1 MKAFTEQQKQQLKSR
16 VDNLNLCITQL
27 DTSNPIDIICAMGG
41 SISSLNTLISILEK
55 ELNQKYYCLYSTNEK
70 KFSYSGFNLNNFQL
84 FKNDILT
91 YIYQV
96 EPDSIDNESFKNNL
110 KLDGYTIFE
119 SDVPFNED
127 LLKLN

>member
-1 MKAFTEQQKQQLKSR
+1 MKKFTEQQKQLLKSR

-27 DTSNPIDIICAMGG
+27 DTSNPIDFICAMGG

-55 ELNQKYYCLYSTNEK
+55 ELNQKYYCLYSINEK
-70 KFSYSGFNLNNFQL
+70 KFYYSGFNLNNFQL

-110 KLDGYTIFE
+110 KLDGYKIFE
-119 SDVPFNED
+119 SDFPFSED